1 MPKDQEPALTGAEA
15 LVAQGAIVLKAENDR
30 MDAIAIARPRNETK
44 VKDRAL
50 ALLNDD
56 PTAAE
61 SAYYSI
67 PFKEHSREG
76 ECTEKSDDSCPVKE
90 EVEGIGIEGARELAR
105 LWGNCSSRVYIGDED
120 DDWVYLFGVFLDLE
134 TNVRTELP
142 LAVSK
147 IGRYKSGQT
156 FTLYPQKLAQ
166 AISAGVSKVAR
177 NAIVNAIPRHI
188 SRAYY
193 ERAKELVVGSG
204 SVDVPKLVEAFATFD
219 VTREMLEGFYQ
230 QKLEEL
236 SAEKRRNLR
245 GLFTAIRE
253 HLIDPAQYFAAGGG
267 AEKSE
272 SGSSSDSSGVTSSPS
287 AIAGEA
293 EVTGGTVAPEAAA
306 PAPAE
311 VGFDRRSLAP
321 APEGTA
327 DPDLRLVRSEE
338 PSQPTPE
345 GVESPEPNETP
356 TRKPI
361 DFDGLGF

>member
-1 MPKDQEPALTGAEA
+1 MTKQNEPALTGAEA

-30 MDAIAIARPRNETK
+30 MDAIAIARPRNETAI
-44 VKDRAL
+44 KDRAL
-50 ALLNDD
+50 ELLNAD
-56 PTAAE
+56 PAAAE

-76 ECTEKSDDSCPVKE
+76 ECTGKSDDSCPVKE

-147 IGRYKSGQT
+147 VGRYSSGQA

-204 SVDVPKLVEAFATFD
+204 SIDVSKLVEAFATFE
-219 VTREMLEGFYQ
+219 VSREMLEGFYQ

-236 SAEKRRNLR
+236 PPDKRRHLR

-253 HLIDPAQYFAAGGG
+253 ELVTVEKFFGQAGGAG

-272 SGSSSDSSGVTSSPS
+272 SGPSSDSSGVKPSPS

-293 EVTGGTVAPEAAA
+293 EVTGGTQAAPET

-311 VGFDRRSLAP
+311 GATER
-321 APEGTA
+321 E
-327 DPDLRLVRSEE
+327 LRLV
-338 PSQPTPE
+338 PDASQPTPE

-361 DFDGLGF
+361 DFEKIGI